1 MPTYYDMNKM
11 EREDKEREAALKAQ
25 EEAMLAPEQNSPE
38 IQGQLYE
45 PQQNEQ
51 MLTQARP
58 FVEEDFAQLLDAYN
72 ISKNPL
78 RSPADGYVSPNTE
91 NTVRGMLEQNPA
103 RDLAQV
109 EEMPEQEPQDLGEL
123 YNQNVNLGVPAPG
136 FDLPQA
142 ETKEVSRIKGNASP
156 RQNLDQIKQLEDL
169 LNRYREFSASAQDRL
184 MSAQQAD
191 QQTGLINAVNQIGGQ
206 LNQAFANRAGNT
218 DIKVSPMKFNSQY
231 AKDLAARLGIEESQL
246 EKDAAISQLINK
258 AKSPVGEI
266 KQLGNELYEVQ
277 PDGTIKALV
286 AGGSS
291 ADGLSA
297 KDRAFLA
304 LQDKKLKQSLD
315 IFNLSEKRRVEAVE
329 RAKLTKPLE
338 TFNRDKVVTKA
349 EGRLADAD
357 AAEFILKSKNPVGD
371 EAVKTFLARASGEVG
386 TLTDQDAAR
395 FGGSKALTSRLAAI
409 AKQYSDGTL
418 TDENRNYLLQLTNSF
433 KQSAQNTLK
442 QRAKVIADKQSQ
454 ALNVDKKKLYN
465 MFLGIDENAEE
476 LPDSPIDEKN
486 KELGTIKLRSPSGQI
501 VEVKKEAA
509 QKYIDKG
516 ATVVKD

>member
-25 EEAMLAPEQNSPE
+25 EEAMLAPEQNSLE

-45 PQQNEQ
+45 PKENEQ
-51 MLTQARP
+51 MLTQAKP

-91 NTVRGMLEQNPA
+91 NTVRDMLEQNPA

-109 EEMPEQEPQDLGEL
+109 EEIPEQEPQDLGEL
-123 YNQNVNLGVPAPG
+123 YNQNVNLGIPAPG

-156 RQNLDQIKQLEDL
+156 RQNADQIKQLEDL
-169 LNRYREFSASAQDRL
+169 LNRYREFSTSAQDRL

-191 QQTGLINAVNQIGGQ
+191 QQTGLMNAVNQIGGQ

-218 DIKVSPMKFNSQY
+218 DIKVSPMKFDSQY

-246 EKDAAISQLINK
+246 EKEGAISQLINK

-297 KDRAFLA
+297 KDKAFLE
-304 LQDKKLKQSLD
+304 LRKLDLEQKKKMFD
-315 IFNLSEKRRVEAVE
+315 ESEKRRIEQQERGYTKSKLESARGLLKDDPRFKKAVE
-329 RAKLTKPLE
+329 QSMEFDTVGELINEVKSGNSTSIAPLGIKLAK
-338 TFNRDKVVTKA
+338 A
-349 EGRLADAD
+349 M
-357 AAEFILKSKNPVGD
+357 
-371 EAVKTFLARASGEVG
+371 GEVG
-386 TLTDQDAAR
+386 VMTDTDVVRYIQSTKWGDQLLGWWKKGAEGELPADVIKGLQSNIGTISKKLNSNINKVYDNAAGRLKATYKDMSDDEIKEVLGIRPVVDVGSEKKELNAQDKAALDWANKNPKDPR
-395 FGGSKALTSRLAAI
+395 
-409 AKQYSDGTL
+409 
-418 TDENRNYLLQLTNSF
+418 
-433 KQSAQNTLK
+433 
-442 QRAKVIADKQSQ
+442 ADKIKQ
-454 ALNVDKKKLYN
+454 KLG
-465 MFLGIDENAEE
+465 M
-476 LPDSPIDEKN
+476 
-486 KELGTIKLRSPSGQI
+486 
-501 VEVKKEAA
+501 
-509 QKYIDKG
+509 
-516 ATVVKD
+516 